1 MGWWV
6 NGAHWTIV
14 KWSVVPKA
22 SLRVHNGPHYVSV
35 TPSLKVITHLPQ
47 KAQCTVR
54 PARTEPQNRFS
65 LLKNRTQGYS
75 ACACKA
81 SGIRWTLRHGFEIE
95 VSLCSPVHK
104 SCHYISTVRSP
115 ERLRADI
122 PERLRA
128 GIPGRFF
135 IWELV
140 QRVRKVDINAN
151 FQSCSFGGGRRGS
164 QIFKV
169 FKAPFN
175 LHHGNSLVIRLLSTC
190 TAIVLDRYLLRWVK
204 TREGPAL
211 ICAIGS
217 MTDSIYWSR
226 GLGTHRMNGYRF
238 QGYNYV
244 TNA

>member
-1 MGWWV
+1 MLFDLIGTSLGERQGEKRGKREKEGGHNWNSNHVSHDSHEGWMEWWA

-14 KWSVVPKA
+14 EWSVMPKA
-22 SLRVHNGPHYVSV
+22 SLRVHNGPHYVLV

-54 PARTEPQNRFS
+54 PARTEPQNRFF

-75 ACACKA
+75 ACACQA
-81 SGIRWTLRHGFEIE
+81 SGIRWTLRHGFEIK

-140 QRVRKVDINAN
+140 QRGA
-151 FQSCSFGGGRRGS
+151 
-164 QIFKV
+164 
-169 FKAPFN
+169 
-175 LHHGNSLVIRLLSTC
+175 
-190 TAIVLDRYLLRWVK
+190 
-204 TREGPAL
+204 
-211 ICAIGS
+211 
-217 MTDSIYWSR
+217 
-226 GLGTHRMNGYRF
+226 
-238 QGYNYV
+238 
-244 TNA
+244 